1 MLGEDGCTLK
11 ESKRPT
17 LGLLVKPT
25 VIGGPCEKKF
35 TQAYFLEWLEYNEV
49 LAKLV
54 THYTNKSVA
63 EEVIDE
69 IAKRIKVVNDK
80 RKIGQ
85 ELTSME
91 AYIEKWYYSIMA
103 NKPYYSVEEVKVLKL
118 I

>member
-1 MLGEDGCTLK
+1 MIFACNLAGCASFSIDKTK
-11 ESKRPT
+11 
-17 LGLLVKPT
+17 
-25 VIGGPCEKKF
+25 
-35 TQAYFLEWLEYNEV
+35 YYNEV